1 MRPPVNDGPLP
12 VLPDVEERALLR
24 KAMGVTIREASME
37 IGVST
42 TSYTFWERGARV
54 PRAAHLRAYY
64 AQLYR
69 WYQAVNAE

>member
-1 MRPPVNDGPLP
+1 
-12 VLPDVEERALLR
+12 
-24 KAMGVTIREASME
+24 MGVTIREASME